1 MEDSKV
7 AVLPEHLESRLSA
20 IAEGVITVNEKL
32 DAHIEEN
39 RRDFNTISKRLDEN
53 SAEHRQNKQEHQL
66 MVQMIKELSEEQ
78 DRLKKV
84 K

>member
-1 MEDSKV
+1 VEDSKV